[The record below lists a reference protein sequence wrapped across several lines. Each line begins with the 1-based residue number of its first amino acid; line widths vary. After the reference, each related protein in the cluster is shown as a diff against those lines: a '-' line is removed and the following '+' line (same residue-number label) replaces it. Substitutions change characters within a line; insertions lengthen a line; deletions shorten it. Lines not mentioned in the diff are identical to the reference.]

1 MPSKFKCSDKQQV
14 IFSCK
19 CVSCNIWDILMLKN
33 YSWLSEIQT
42 IVLYQAL
49 VVQREASWHI
59 IEEPY
64 GNAPWQGSGD
74 SLQPT
79 AREKLRSSLQQAL
92 SNWLLR
98 TITRVSLEVGPPSL
112 LLRWPWLRPTPQL
125 LSREW
130 PWAREPREAKLGSLT
145 YRNYIT
151 IDVWFYKPWS
161 LGVMCHVPIE
171 N

>member
-1 MPSKFKCSDKQQV
+1 MPNKFKCSDKQQV
-14 IFSCK
+14 IFLCN
-19 CVSCNIWDILMLKN
+19 CVTCNIWDILMLKN

-79 AREKLRSSLQQAL
+79 AREKLMSSLQQAL
-92 SNWLLR
+92 SNWILW

-112 LLRWPWLRPTPQL
+112 LLRMTTAQTNPTVAVSRVT
-125 LSREW
+125 LSQRTQGGKTW
-130 PWAREPREAKLGSLT
+130 IPDLQKLCNNRCL
-145 YRNYIT
+145 
-151 IDVWFYKPWS
+151 V
-161 LGVMCHVPIE
+161 L
-171 N
+171 